1 MIAVSEQSFL
11 DIQNVGAGYGDTKII
26 SGISLAVARGET
38 FGLIGLNG
46 AGKTTLI
53 KTILGLKEAETGSI
67 LVAGQDAGSEKAKQ
81 SLAYLPERFDPPW
94 FLNAYEFIDFTMAL
108 YNTKV
113 SRTEIETISDKVGFD
128 RKYLS
133 HRAGSYS
140 KGMRQKVGLM
150 ATFLTPAPLL
160 ILDEPMSGL
169 DPLARA
175 QVKGLLEKARG
186 EGRTCFLSSH
196 ILADMEEMC
205 DRVAVL
211 HGGTLRFT
219 GAPARLLEE
228 TGEKYLERAFLSHIG
243 GEGSLAA

>member
-1 MIAVSEQSFL
+1 MDVSVENFL
-11 DIQNVGAGYGDTKII
+11 DIENVAAGYAGTNIVSD
-26 SGISLAVARGET
+26 ISLKVMRGET

-53 KTILGLKEAETGSI
+53 KTILGLKEAQAGRI
-67 LVAGQDAGSEKAKQ
+67 FVAGEDAGSESAKKN
-81 SLAYLPERFDPPW
+81 LAYLPERFDPPW

-108 YNTKV
+108 YNSKV
-113 SRTEIETISDKVGFD
+113 TRADVEAISKQVGFD
-128 RKYLS
+128 KQYLS
-133 HRAGSYS
+133 QKAGNYS

-169 DPLARA
+169 DPLARF
-175 QVKGLLEKARG
+175 QVKSLLEKARS

-211 HGGTLRFT
+211 HSGTLRFT
-219 GAPARLLEE
+219 GAPSKLLVD
-228 TGEKYLERAFLSHIG
+228 TGEKYLERAFLKHIG
-243 GEGSLAA
+243 GG